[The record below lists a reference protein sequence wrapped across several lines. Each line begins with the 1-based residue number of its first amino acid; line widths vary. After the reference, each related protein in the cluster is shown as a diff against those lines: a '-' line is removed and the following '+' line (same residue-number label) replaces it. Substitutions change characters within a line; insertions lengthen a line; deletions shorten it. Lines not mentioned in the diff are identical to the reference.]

1 MLDDLTELMGRENRM
16 FTGAD
21 EISEEE
27 LDLAYQAFLT
37 FADSSTPHDAI
48 KQLRLLRANET
59 MIRMVRDRHEA
70 ESIRI
75 RELDEPPSVYRDG
88 RQTWYTGPD
97 MDKDRNW
104 PALKASL
111 ERKNFG
117 EDNIAAVDDAST
129 KIVALLEHPK
139 QESFQTKGLVVGFV
153 QSGKTTN
160 FTAVMAKAADRGYK
174 LFIVL
179 SGIHNTLRRQT
190 QVRLVKDLIDANPG
204 LWHQVTSETSDFTA
218 PPNPKALFASKGQ
231 SLLLVVKKNAA
242 VLGKL
247 RNWLTSAGD
256 SLDKCPTL
264 IIDDEADQST
274 VATAKI
280 NPLLSEVL
288 NKFPKV
294 AYVGYTATPFANLLI
309 DPSEDKDFYPRDF
322 IVNLPKPH
330 GYHGTEVLF
339 GRELLAGEDAEDL
352 PGGYDMIRIVPDDE
366 VDDLKPRNKKAVAS
380 FQPVVTP
387 SLQASVEWF
396 WLATAA
402 RRVRGG
408 GNPHSTMLIHTTT
421 ETAVHD
427 DFKGPLLGLRLD
439 MLRKLDAEDDRT
451 IERLRTVWD
460 RETALVP
467 AGGEL
472 AENEVKV
479 PFDELRKQLRA
490 VVRDTR
496 VVIDNYRSTDRLDYE
511 SGPVTA
517 IAVGG
522 NTLSRG
528 LTLEGLVS
536 SLFVRAVSAY
546 DTLLQ
551 MGRWFGYR
559 PRYADLP
566 RIWMT
571 EELAGWFRHLATVEA
586 EMRLDINR
594 YMNTSETPMTFAV
607 RLRSHPKL
615 SITAKAK
622 MKSAVLAHAAY
633 GGTLVE
639 SRFFDVGP
647 NGVEWL
653 ANNAAAARSLI
664 AASAKSGISEPEPP
678 RPETAL
684 FTQVPYQDI
693 LDFLQSYSFHE
704 KSSDG
709 HRGRLVS
716 YIGQRVRR
724 GALLRWS
731 VAVVGNSKSDS
742 ETASCRLGDDV
753 VVRMVKRARLGHEG
767 DPNFDGVADIKTL
780 TSRRDEIIDL
790 ALEVPVPKQRDGISA
805 LRSARRP
812 DEGLLLIYPIEPESR
827 TDSRGR
833 VRLAAPTDDVVIGV
847 ALVFPEPRPGSD
859 DSDVEYYSADL
870 PADIEIE
877 EPDTS
882 ILDQDDEVA

>member
-1 MLDDLTELMGRENRM
+1 MSGGSMD
-16 FTGAD
+16 AD
-21 EISEEE
+21 EISREQLDE
-27 LDLAYQAFLT
+27 LYRAFLD
-37 FADSSTPHDAI
+37 FVDSSTPHDAV
-48 KQLRLLRANET
+48 KKLRLFGADEAIIRRVRA
-59 MIRMVRDRHEA
+59 RHEQ
-70 ESIRI
+70 ESLRI
-75 RELDEPPSVYRDG
+75 RELDEPPSVHVNG
-88 RQTWYTGPD
+88 RLTWYTGPD
-97 MDKDRNW
+97 MEKDRNW

-117 EDNIAAVDDAST
+117 ARNIAAVDDSST

-139 QESFQTKGLVVGFV
+139 QEGFRTRGLVVGFV

-218 PPNPKALFASKGQ
+218 PPNAQSFFASKGQ

-242 VLGKL
+242 VLRKL
-247 RNWLTSAGD
+247 RSWLASAGD
-256 SLDKCPTL
+256 YLDKCPTL

-274 VATAKI
+274 VATTKI
-280 NPLLSEVL
+280 NPLLFDVL
-288 NKFPKV
+288 SKFPKA

-309 DPSEDKDFYPRDF
+309 DPAVEEDFYPRDF
-322 IVNLPKPH
+322 IVNLPQPE

-339 GRELLAGEDAEDL
+339 GRELLDGEDAEDL
-352 PGGYDMIRIVPDDE
+352 AGGYDMIRIVMDDE
-366 VDDLKPRNKKAVAS
+366 VDELKPRNKKAVAD

-387 SLQASVEWF
+387 SLQAAVEWF

-408 GNPHSTMLIHTTT
+408 GNQHSTMLVHTTT
-421 ETAVHD
+421 ETSVHE
-427 DFKGPLLGLRLD
+427 DFKAPLLGLRSSVLE
-439 MLRKLDAEDDRT
+439 KLDAEDSRLL
-451 IERLRTVWD
+451 ERLRTVWD

-467 AGGEL
+467 AVEL
-472 AENEVKV
+472 GEVKV
-479 PFDELRKQLRA
+479 PFDDLRQQLRT
-490 VVRDTR
+490 VVWETR

-511 SGPVTA
+511 SGRVTA

-571 EELAGWFRHLATVEA
+571 EELAEWFRHLATVEA

-594 YMNTSETPMTFAV
+594 YMTNPAEDPMTFAV
-607 RLRSHPKL
+607 RLRSHPKM

-622 MKSAVLAHAAY
+622 MKAAVLAHAAY
-633 GGTLVE
+633 GGQLVE

-647 NGVEWL
+647 NGADWL
-653 ANNAAAARSLI
+653 AENAAAARSLI
-664 AASAKSGISEPEPP
+664 AAAARDGIRRERDP
-678 RPETAL
+678 REERAL
-684 FTQVPYQDI
+684 FTRVPYQDI
-693 LDFLQSYSFHE
+693 VQFLQSYAFHE
-704 KSSDG
+704 RSSDG
-709 HRGRLVS
+709 HRGRLID
-716 YIGQRVRR
+716 YITKR
-724 GALLRWS
+724 
-731 VAVVGNSKSDS
+731 VGNGSLLQWNVGVIGSSKGDFNTEPCDLGSDVK
-742 ETASCRLGDDV
+742 L
-753 VVRMVKRARLGHEG
+753 RMVKRARL
-767 DPNFDGVADIKTL
+767 DPIFDGVADIKTL
-780 TSRRDEIIDL
+780 SSRRDETVDLDIKGPTPTARDKIL
-790 ALEVPVPKQRDGISA
+790 ALRRAQ
-805 LRSARRP
+805 RP
-812 DEGLLLIYPIEPESR
+812 DEGLLLIYPIEPMSETGSE
-827 TDSRGR
+827 GR
-833 VRLAAPTDDVVIGV
+833 EPLAAPTEDVVIGV
-847 ALVFPEPRPGSD
+847 ALVFPEPRPGSE
-859 DSDVEYYSADL
+859 DSNVDYYSANL
-870 PADIEIE
+870 PVGVEVE